1 MNLDQ
6 MLASI
11 TPEVYENLKYAVE
24 TGKWQNGDKLTDKQR
39 EDSLQLVLAY
49 QAKIEQSNEQF
60 TIGADGQMVMKSK
73 REIKAE
79 KAAER
84 ASEKEIARF
93 NQNDI

>member
-1 MNLDQ
+1 MNLEQ

-24 TGKWQNGDKLTDKQR
+24 TGKWQNGDKLTEKQR
-39 EDSLQLVLAY
+39 ADSLQLVLAY
-49 QAKIEQSNEQF
+49 QSKVEQTNEQF
-60 TIGADGQMVMKSK
+60 TIGSDGEMVMKSK

-84 ASEKEIARF
+84 EIARF